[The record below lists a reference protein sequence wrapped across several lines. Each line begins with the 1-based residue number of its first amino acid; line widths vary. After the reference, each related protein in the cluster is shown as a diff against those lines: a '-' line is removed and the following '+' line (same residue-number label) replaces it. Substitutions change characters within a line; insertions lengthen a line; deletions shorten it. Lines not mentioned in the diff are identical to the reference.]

1 MTITALLDF
10 DFAHIASPIDE
21 YLYSFQLLS
30 SILVGAHAK
39 GDMGKLQRYLLTG
52 ERRARFP
59 PNNRTIDWN
68 VAVTWNEAIKAA
80 GGIRP
85 SDVEG
90 ADVLAELKWLMED
103 IRPPYF
109 AMPRWLAKRTSEEIE
124 TQRKKVEADL
134 EKRLKRLGYLGGK
147 ALTV

>member
-21 YLYSFQLLS
+21 YLYSFQSLS
-30 SILVGAHAK
+30 SILVGAHEK
-39 GDMGKLQRYLLTG
+39 GDMGKLQQYLLTG
-52 ERRARFP
+52 ERPARLP
-59 PNNRTIDWN
+59 PNNRTVDWN

-80 GGIRP
+80 AGIRP

-90 ADVLAELKWLMED
+90 ADVLAELKWFMED

-109 AMPRWLAKRTSEEIE
+109 AMPKWLAKRTAEQIE
-124 TQRKKVEADL
+124 AQRKKVQADL
-134 EKRLKRLGYLGGK
+134 EKRLQRLGYLGKK
-147 ALTV
+147 AV